1 MAIYRANMAA
11 HTQGHNTA
19 TFAGLNQLHA
29 DGHVRAPRP
38 NNTWSIGVD
47 SDTVCGVTRFYS
59 GQGYSNGEEHTANA
73 SRPAPGVALHTRSL
87 VHLRGKAFVVVDRF
101 TSDRPRTARVF
112 WHAHPDVHT
121 SWDAGSATLRLQHMA
136 GPESVT
142 IASAAAKRWANVSIV
157 RGSDRPIQ
165 GWYSPHYNVKEPSD
179 ASIFEQPVRAGSTV
193 VAWLIVA
200 SKEPGAAAPMVEIVS
215 ATDDAVTVTYRL
227 GDGANATLTVAMCS
241 E

>member
-1 MAIYRANMAA
+1 MVPA
-11 HTQGHNTA
+11 TQ
-19 TFAGLNQLHA
+19 
-29 DGHVRAPRP
+29 P
-38 NNTWSIGVD
+38 
-47 SDTVCGVTRFYS
+47 
-59 GQGYSNGEEHTANA
+59 
-73 SRPAPGVALHTRSL
+73 
-87 VHLRGKAFVVVDRF
+87 
-101 TSDRPRTARVF
+101 
-112 WHAHPDVHT
+112 
-121 SWDAGSATLRLQHMA
+121 TLRLQHMA